1 MSGKPGLLE
10 SEADGATSD
19 LVRPLFTSVLQADTY
34 HDLVSVS
41 CSMYVSAVA
50 SLFQYDG
57 V

>member
-10 SEADGATSD
+10 SEADGAASD